1 MGLQAAVHL
10 GRMPWAL
17 TKEEE
22 EEEEEEEEDE
32 DILDNQCSYNKL
44 IIWLDHLFKSLY
56 FILCSEILSGCSPCI
71 ISGTCTV

>member
-22 EEEEEEEEDE
+22 EQEEEGEEEEPEMHAHDLVLFEEFR
-32 DILDNQCSYNKL
+32 NAVRAVQFMS
-44 IIWLDHLFKSLY
+44 ST
-56 FILCSEILSGCSPCI
+56 ILSTNSDTRQP
-71 ISGTCTV
+71 

>member
-22 EEEEEEEEDE
+22 EEEEE
-32 DILDNQCSYNKL
+32 LR
-44 IIWLDHLFKSLY
+44 
-56 FILCSEILSGCSPCI
+56 EI
-71 ISGTCTV
+71 